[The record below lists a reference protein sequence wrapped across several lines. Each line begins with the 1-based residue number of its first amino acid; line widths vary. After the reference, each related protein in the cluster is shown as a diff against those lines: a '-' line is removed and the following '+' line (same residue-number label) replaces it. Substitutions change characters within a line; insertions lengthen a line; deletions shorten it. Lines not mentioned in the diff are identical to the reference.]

1 MITFVT
7 INCDDKQREWD
18 FDSVDELSKAYWTTC
33 DIPSLDDPIVSCE
46 FMGIPLRLNCPR
58 SVRQLQMVNGTWY
71 GRSSHPYF

>member
-1 MITFVT
+1 MLSFTT

-46 FMGIPLRLNCPR
+46 FMGTPL
-58 SVRQLQMVNGTWY
+58 
-71 GRSSHPYF
+71 YFNTFMELIVTFGINNEEDYWKSDN